1 MKVLDTGCPNCGQE
15 VTLAS
20 QRMTLERQGANELGL
35 LGIVGG

>member
-1 MKVLDTGCPNCGQE
+1 MKLSDTGCPSCGQE

-20 QRMTLERQGANELGL
+20 QRMTLERQGANVLGL